1 MSKLKKNIQDN
12 GGFQHWFVN
21 VFWYHYKWPL
31 LIGVVVLGI
40 IVFITVDSLRKERYD
55 TTVVIA
61 TDYYVD
67 ETQLDALDQVLKP
80 VVGDI
85 DGNGKVNICY
95 AVLYVGNTEVG
106 RENQERMY
114 LYMSQQDVGLY
125 LMSENVSD
133 AYTNPE
139 LEYFTDSLADLGL
152 PADEDNPVRL
162 SLKDNS
168 VLAACGMEDMYLS
181 IMDFTTVKGD
191 STARNTRDAAVSMAQ
206 ALIDAGASGENS

>member
-1 MSKLKKNIQDN
+1 M
-12 GGFQHWFVN
+12 
-21 VFWYHYKWPL
+21 
-31 LIGVVVLGI
+31 VVLGI

-139 LEYFTDSLADLGL
+139 LEYFTDSLSDMGL
-152 PADEDNPVRL
+152 PCDADDPVRL
-162 SLKDNS
+162 SLKDNP
-168 VLAACGMEDMYLS
+168 VLAECGMENMYLS
-181 IMDFTTVKGD
+181 IMDFTSD
-191 STARNTRDAAVSMAQ
+191 SGNATARHTKEAAVSMAQ
-206 ALIDAGASGENS
+206 ALIDAGDSGDNS

>member
-1 MSKLKKNIQDN
+1 MSKLKQNIQEN

-67 ETQLDALDQVLKP
+67 DAQLDDLDEVLKP
-80 VVGDI
+80 VVGDL
-85 DGNGKVNICY
+85 DGNGKVNINY
-95 AVLYVGNTEVG
+95 AVLFVGNTEVG
-106 RENQERMY
+106 RQNQERMY
-114 LYMSQQDVGLY
+114 LYMSQEDVGLY
-125 LMSENVSD
+125 LMSQNVSD

-152 PADEDNPVRL
+152 PCDEDKPVRL
-162 SLKDNS
+162 SLKDNP
-168 VLAACGMEDMYLS
+168 VLAECGMEDMYLS
-181 IMDFTTVKGD
+181 IMDYTTVKGD

>member
-139 LEYFTDSLADLGL
+139 LEYFTDSLSDMGL
-152 PADEDNPVRL
+152 PCDADDPVRR

-168 VLAACGMEDMYLS
+168 VLAECGMENMYLS
-181 IMDFTTVKGD
+181 IMDFTSD
-191 STARNTRDAAVSMAQ
+191 SGNATARHTKEAAVSMAQ
-206 ALIDAGASGENS
+206 ALIDAGDSGDNS

>member
-12 GGFQHWFVN
+12 GDFQHWFVN

-139 LEYFTDSLADLGL
+139 LEYFTDSLSDMGL
-152 PADEDNPVRL
+152 PCDADDPVRL

-168 VLAACGMEDMYLS
+168 VLAECGMENMYLS
-181 IMDFTTVKGD
+181 IMDFTSD
-191 STARNTRDAAVSMAQ
+191 SGNATARHTKEAAVSMAQ
-206 ALIDAGASGENS
+206 ALIDAGDSGDNS

>member
-1 MSKLKKNIQDN
+1 MSKHKKNIQDN

-139 LEYFTDSLADLGL
+139 LEYFTDSLSDMGL
-152 PADEDNPVRL
+152 PCDADDPVRL

-168 VLAACGMEDMYLS
+168 VLAECGMENMYLS
-181 IMDFTTVKGD
+181 IMDFTSD
-191 STARNTRDAAVSMAQ
+191 SGNATARHTKEAAVSMAQ
-206 ALIDAGASGENS
+206 ALIDAGDSGDNS

>member
-1 MSKLKKNIQDN
+1 MSKLKQNIQEN

-61 TDYYVD
+61 TDYFVD
-67 ETQLDALDQVLKP
+67 EEQLDALDEVFKP
-80 VVGDI
+80 VVGDL
-85 DGNGKVNICY
+85 DGNGKVSINY

-106 RENQERMY
+106 RQNQERMY
-114 LYMSQQDVGLY
+114 LYMSQEDVGLY
-125 LMSENVSD
+125 LMCQNVSD
-133 AYTNPE
+133 AFTNPE
-139 LEYFTDSLADLGL
+139 LEYFTDDLTEMGL
-152 PADEDNPVRL
+152 PAEDDNHARL
-162 SLKDNS
+162 SLKGNS
-168 VLAACGMEDMYLS
+168 VLADCGMEDMYLS

-206 ALIDAGASGENS
+206 ALIDAGTSGENS

>member
-1 MSKLKKNIQDN
+1 M
-12 GGFQHWFVN
+12 
-21 VFWYHYKWPL
+21 
-31 LIGVVVLGI
+31 
-40 IVFITVDSLRKERYD
+40 
-55 TTVVIA
+55 
-61 TDYYVD
+61 
-67 ETQLDALDQVLKP
+67 
-80 VVGDI
+80 VGDL
-85 DGNGKVNICY
+85 DGNGKVSINY

-106 RENQERMY
+106 RQNQERMY
-114 LYMSQQDVGLY
+114 LYMSQEDVGLY
-125 LMSENVSD
+125 LMSQNVSD

-152 PADEDNPVRL
+152 PCDEDNPVRL